1 MIGWRTAGIAIP
13 FLAAIAVAGP
23 AAGSLR
29 AQQMDGRALGPDGA
43 PLEGVPVALHRVG
56 GMGGASVATAVTDAD
71 GRFRFDIRMADS
83 AVYFA
88 AMRYDDRMYIGPPV
102 RGGSERVADYVI
114 RADPSAEAGRVASAL
129 AGTGPPAGTMPS
141 TGQGAAGGP
150 GDTGTGDAGAL
161 ALVALLGVAAA
172 AVFLTTAP
180 RYRRRQTRETL
191 IELAVLENRLAAP
204 EFEGDRAEAERR
216 RDRIRDRL
224 APSG

>member
-1 MIGWRTAGIAIP
+1 MGWRTAGIAIP
-13 FLAAIAVAGP
+13 FLAAIAVTGAAAGP
-23 AAGSLR
+23 LR

-56 GMGGASVATAVTDAD
+56 GMGGSSVATAVTDAE
-71 GRFRFDIRMADS
+71 GRFRFDIRVADS

-88 AMRYDDRMYIGPPV
+88 AMRYDDRMYIGPPA
-102 RGGSERVADYVI
+102 RGGSERVVDYVI
-114 RADPSAEAGRVASAL
+114 RADPSAEAGRVASDL
-129 AGTGPPAGTMPS
+129 AGSGPAGMPPS
-141 TGQGAAGGP
+141 AGQGAAGGA
-150 GDTGTGDAGAL
+150 GGAAGGDAGAL

-180 RYRRRQTRETL
+180 RYRRRQTREAL
-191 IELAVLENRLAAP
+191 IELAALENRLAAP